1 MDSLSLLSLLS
12 LLSSL
17 SSVSAERSLS
27 DLPLPQPR
35 QTTVNS
41 IEPAPARRQ
50 VTLAATGNLA
60 GIPASPLLERYSLVT
75 VFSGV
80 LSQLLGTIRWAW
92 ETTKNFG
99 ALFSISYC
107 WWVYLGVLGDRRKSH
122 CFREVSLL
130 NRVRLSGENF
140 QSRLRISL
148 EPQNCKFLHQFLGY
162 SCLFPSFW
170 CDFSPCTCDNFGQ
183 LACVH

>member
-1 MDSLSLLSLLS
+1 M
-12 LLSSL
+12 LSSL
-17 SSVSAERSLS
+17 SSVLAERSLS

-50 VTLAATGNLA
+50 VTPTATG
-60 GIPASPLLERYSLVT
+60 SPLLERYSLVA

-99 ALFSISYC
+99 ALFSIGYR
-107 WWVYLGVLGDRRKSH
+107 WWVYLGVLGDRQKSH

-130 NRVRLSGENF
+130 NRVRLSGEYF
-140 QSRLRISL
+140 QSRLRISI

-170 CDFSPCTCDNFGQ
+170 CDFSPCTCDNSGQ